1 MSALNTFT
9 VPHTPP
15 APGFWDEVHPV
26 TVVGGGPVGLT
37 TALGL
42 VRRGIPT
49 VLVEA
54 RDTVS
59 VGSRAICTSRH
70 SLEILDRL
78 GVGDRVQER
87 SLVWDRGKSFYR
99 DQQILEFVMPNDE
112 KFVRPPMVNISQA
125 DIEQYLWEA
134 LLAEP
139 GATVLTS
146 CEVTGVQE
154 VPASAAAHGT
164 DRTVELTVSAP
175 EGERTLRTA
184 WVAAA
189 DGARS
194 AVRRAMDLRLEG
206 TSYEGRYVIADITW
220 VNDWPTERFVWFDP
234 ESNRGSTIIMHKQPD
249 DVWRVD
255 YQLRDED
262 DPEHEQRPEVIRARI
277 TEHLEWLGETDAQ
290 WEMVWSS
297 LYSARAL
304 ALEDFRHGNV
314 VFVGDAA
321 HLVPIFGVRGMN
333 SGLEDAATASWQLA
347 AVVLGAARPA
357 LLDAYAAER
366 RYAWEQN
373 ISNATLS
380 TLFMTPGTF
389 GYKASREA
397 VLPLIGARPAL
408 RHLVDPRQSSATHAR
423 GSLINWGTPGSRAG
437 IHPGDPVADT
447 HLPDLG
453 TTLYRA
459 TDRGFT
465 VIGTRGTA
473 EPARRTADA
482 FAAQFPQEGARVLE
496 LSAAD
501 RALLGIEGEHVVV
514 LRPEGLVLA
523 VLAPGE
529 TTEPTGIAAGVAAGR
544 TGSRYV
550 TERRT
555 RTPDPEA
562 ETVETVWRGISE
574 GLDAADDDGSRVAFL
589 AKAVLLL
596 ATNHPEPAAVREAL
610 DLAAQQR

>member
-1 MSALNTFT
+1 MSALNTFS
-9 VPHTPP
+9 VPYSSPVPP
-15 APGFWDEVHPV
+15 FWERVHPV
-26 TVVGGGPVGLT
+26 TVVGGGPVGLA

-42 VRRGIPT
+42 ARREVPV
-49 VLVEA
+49 VLLEA

-99 DQQILEFVMPNDE
+99 DQQVLQFVMPNDE

-125 DIEQYLWEA
+125 DIEQYLYEA

-139 GATVLTS
+139 NATVLTS
-146 CEVTGVQE
+146 CEVTDLRGR
-154 VPASAAAHGT
+154 PADATAHGIG
-164 DRTVELTVSAP
+164 RTVELTVATP
-175 EGERTLRTA
+175 EGERTLTTS

-194 AVRRAMDLRLEG
+194 AVRRSLGLRLNG
-206 TSYEGRYVIADITW
+206 TSYEGRYVIADIKW

-249 DVWRVD
+249 DIWRID

-262 DPEHEQRPEVIRARI
+262 DAEHEQRPEVIRDRI
-277 TEHLEWLGETDAQ
+277 TQHLDWLGETDAE
-290 WEMVWSS
+290 WEMIWSS

-304 ALEDFRHGNV
+304 ALDDFRQDNV
-314 VFVGDAA
+314 LFIGDAA

-333 SGLEDAATASWQLA
+333 SGLEDAATAAWQLA
-347 AVVLGAARPA
+347 AVVSGAADPA
-357 LLDAYAAER
+357 LLGAYAAER

-397 VLPLIGARPAL
+397 VLPLIGSRPPL

-423 GSLINWGTPGSRAG
+423 GSLINWGTPDARAG
-437 IHPGDPVADT
+437 VHPGDPVADT
-447 HLPDLG
+447 RLPDLG

-459 TDRGFT
+459 TGPGFT
-465 VIGTRGTA
+465 VLGTPGTA
-473 EPARRTADA
+473 ELARRTAEA
-482 FAAQFPQEGARVLE
+482 FDGQFPTEGASALE

-501 RALLGIEGEHVVV
+501 RELLGVEGEHVVV

-523 VLAPGE
+523 VLAPE
-529 TTEPTGIAAGVAAGR
+529 EPTDPARIAAGVASGR
-544 TGSRYV
+544 TGSEYV
-550 TERRT
+550 SERRT

-574 GLDAADDDGSRVAFL
+574 GLDAAADDESRIAFL
-589 AKAVLLL
+589 SKAVLLL
-596 ATNHPEPAAVREAL
+596 AMNHPEPTAIQEAL

>member
-1 MSALNTFT
+1 MTALNTFS

-15 APGFWDEVHPV
+15 APALWDEVQAV
-26 TVVGGGPVGLT
+26 TVVGGGPVGLA

-42 VRRGIPT
+42 SRRGVPT

-99 DQQILEFVMPNDE
+99 DQQVLEFVMPNDE

-139 GATVLTS
+139 RATVLTS
-146 CEVTGVQE
+146 CEVTDVRE
-154 VPASAAAHGT
+154 RPADTPAHGS
-164 DRTVELTVSAP
+164 DRVVELELATP
-175 EGERTLRTA
+175 DGPRTLTTS

-194 AVRRAMDLRLEG
+194 AVRRSLGLRLDG
-206 TSYEGRYVIADITW
+206 TSYEGRYVIADIEW

-249 DVWRVD
+249 DVWRID

-262 DPEHEQRPEVIRARI
+262 DAEHEQRPEVIRERI
-277 TEHLEWLGETDAQ
+277 TQHLDWLGETDAQ

-304 ALEDFRHGNV
+304 ALDEFRHGSV
-314 VFVGDAA
+314 LFVGDAA

-333 SGLEDAATASWQLA
+333 SGLEDAATAAWQLA
-347 AVVLGAARPA
+347 AVVSGAADAA

-380 TLFMTPGTF
+380 TLFMTPGTV
-389 GYKASREA
+389 GYRASREA
-397 VLPLIGARPAL
+397 VLPLIGVRPAL

-423 GSLINWGTPGSRAG
+423 GSALNWATPGARAG
-437 IHPGDPVADT
+437 LHPGDPVADT
-447 HLPDLG
+447 HLPGLG
-453 TTLYRA
+453 TTLHDA
-459 TDRGFT
+459 TGPGFT
-465 VIGTRGTA
+465 VIGTPGTA
-473 EPARRTADA
+473 ELARRTADA
-482 FAAQFPQEGARVLE
+482 FAARFPAEGATALE

-501 RALLGIEGEHVVV
+501 RELLGVEGGHVVV
-514 LRPEGLVLA
+514 VRPEGLVVA
-523 VLAPGE
+523 VLAPEE
-529 TTEPTGIAAGVAAGR
+529 TTDPAGIAAGVAAGH
-544 TGSRYV
+544 TGSEPAG
-550 TERRT
+550 ERRT

-574 GLDAADDDGSRVAFL
+574 GLDAADDDEARLAFL

-596 ATNHPEPAAVREAL
+596 AINHPEPAAIREAL
-610 DLAAQQR
+610 DLAVQQR

>member
-1 MSALNTFT
+1 MSALNSFS
-9 VPHTPP
+9 VPYTPP
-15 APGFWDEVHPV
+15 APGFWDEVHAV
-26 TVVGGGPVGLT
+26 TVVGGGPVGLA

-42 VRRGIPT
+42 VKRGVPV

-54 RDTVS
+54 GDTVS

-78 GVGDRVQER
+78 GVGDRVQDR

-99 DQQILEFVMPNDE
+99 EQQVLEFVMPNDE
-112 KFVRPPMVNISQA
+112 KFVRPPMVNLSQA
-125 DIEQYLWEA
+125 DVEQYLYEA
-134 LLAEP
+134 LLAEEL
-139 GATVLTS
+139 ATVLTS
-146 CEVTGVQE
+146 CEVTGVRE
-154 VPASAAAHGT
+154 RPAGAALNGS
-164 DRTVELTVSAP
+164 DRLVELAVSTP
-175 EGERTLRTA
+175 DGERTLTTS

-194 AVRRAMDLRLEG
+194 AVRRSLGLRLEG
-206 TSYEGRYVIADITW
+206 TSYEGRYVIADIKW

-249 DVWRVD
+249 DIWRID

-262 DPEHEQRPEVIRARI
+262 DAEHEQRPEVIRARI
-277 TEHLEWLGETDAQ
+277 TEHLEWLGEKDAQ

-304 ALEDFRHGNV
+304 ALEGFRHGSV
-314 VFVGDAA
+314 LFVGDAA

-333 SGLEDAATASWQLA
+333 SGLEDAATAAWQLA
-347 AVVLGAARPA
+347 AVVTGSADPA
-357 LLDAYAAER
+357 LLDDYAAER

-397 VLPLIGARPAL
+397 VLPLIGFRPEL

-423 GSLINWGTPGSRAG
+423 GAAVNWGTPGAQAG
-437 IHPGDPVADT
+437 LHPGDPVADT
-447 HLPDLG
+447 RLPDLG
-453 TTLYRA
+453 TTLYDA
-459 TDRGFT
+459 TGPGFT
-465 VIGTRGTA
+465 VIGTPGTA
-473 EPARRTADA
+473 ELTRRTTGA
-482 FAAQFPQEGARVLE
+482 FAAQFPAEGATALE

-501 RALLGIEGEHVVV
+501 RGLLGIEGEHVVV
-514 LRPEGLVLA
+514 VRPEGLVVA
-523 VLAPGE
+523 VLAPEE
-529 TTEPTGIAAGVAAGR
+529 TADPAGIAAGVAAGR
-544 TGSRYV
+544 TDSAHV

-574 GLDAADDDGSRVAFL
+574 GLDAAEDDAAKIAFL

-596 ATNHPEPAAVREAL
+596 AMNHPEPAAIQEAL